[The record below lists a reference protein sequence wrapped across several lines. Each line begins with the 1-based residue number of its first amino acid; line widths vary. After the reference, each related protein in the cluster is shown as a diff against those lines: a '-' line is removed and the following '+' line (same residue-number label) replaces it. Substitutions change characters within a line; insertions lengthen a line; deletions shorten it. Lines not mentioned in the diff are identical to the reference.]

1 MWSEHIGAPGLL
13 EIFIILILAL
23 SPKIGGLLKPG
34 EVHNWQNIHW
44 NFASKMRKASR
55 CSSSVQLTTYIHKKR
70 LFTCRDLPNQD
81 STPEPRR
88 PFGGRS
94 LSVCRMYTTHL
105 LWPHTGRPHM
115 KREIS
120 VGVLIAWQA
129 RKAWNPRVGLLNLL
143 WNPVEPPRVW
153 NSIMMPFDAA
163 LTRGNTRLALNKY
176 NSVHTSESFTFTP
189 PWPPWQFLLLLA
201 SLVWYTTIIT

>member
-1 MWSEHIGAPGLL
+1 MGCKFFAGLVPSWYGVHGKIAFFLKPGWLIRTKVLTWSEHIGAPGFL

-44 NFASKMRKASR
+44 NFASKIRKASR

-115 KREIS
+115 KREMS
-120 VGVLIAWQA
+120 VG
-129 RKAWNPRVGLLNLL
+129 G
-143 WNPVEPPRVW
+143 
-153 NSIMMPFDAA
+153 SFDS
-163 LTRGNTRLALNKY
+163 LT
-176 NSVHTSESFTFTP
+176 SP
-189 PWPPWQFLLLLA
+189 
-201 SLVWYTTIIT
+201 